1 VCGLDGVCHPDDTG
15 ALCSTA
21 DATRCGL
28 GLCIGLP
35 SGPAHCTRECV
46 NASECPAG
54 FACQPISGLK
64 VCVDIERS
72 SASCPTG
79 LSFPTS
85 GCTALCTSAAD
96 CPARLGALGLPPY
109 TCGAPSIGDPAVCI
123 PPADIQGPDPIGAA
137 CGATATISCR
147 SGACNTA
154 AVPSAMCTQACSEA
168 GGCGPGLGCT
178 PEIDGAT
185 LTLICAR
192 AGSTALGQPCS
203 SGTQCS
209 SGLCDAGGYCTRLCT
224 RDLLCPTDMQCQQV
238 AGYSLALCR
247 R

>member
-1 VCGLDGVCHPDDTG
+1 
-15 ALCSTA
+15 
-21 DATRCGL
+21 
-28 GLCIGLP
+28 
-35 SGPAHCTRECV
+35 
-46 NASECPAG
+46 
-54 FACQPISGLK
+54 
-64 VCVDIERS
+64 
-72 SASCPTG
+72 CPTG
-79 LSFPTS
+79 LSLPTS

-123 PPADIQGPDPIGAA
+123 PPADIQGPDPVGAA

-178 PEIDGAT
+178 PEIEGAT

-192 AGSTALGQPCS
+192 AGSTAL
-203 SGTQCS
+203 
-209 SGLCDAGGYCTRLCT
+209 
-224 RDLLCPTDMQCQQV
+224 
-238 AGYSLALCR
+238 
-247 R
+247 